1 MLNNSLKINIVYT
14 LIILKLNIKHY
25 LYTYIMNFYVFIGIS
40 NTKKNSQKYLRVY
53 IYFYLY

>member
-40 NTKKNSQKYLRVY
+40 NTKKTLKN
-53 IYFYLY
+53 I

>member
-25 LYTYIMNFYVFIGIS
+25 LYTYIMNFYVFIGI
-40 NTKKNSQKYLRVY
+40 YVFFG
-53 IYFYLY
+53 FYHVL